1 MKKPAG
7 QEATATE
14 VLPTEAVGA
23 DPFGFSPWLR
33 EMPAVAIPP
42 LMAHPVAAM
51 AAAMAVGFGMT
62 SHFAGMI
69 MGAMHGAAE
78 RAKGLLDEAEPKASA
93 RAESP
98 TVEPAVA
105 EAHGTVV
112 RREAAGAK
120 RKPATVRKGSGSNAG
135 RTDDLKMISGIGPKL
150 EQVLNGKGI
159 FRFADIARWAA
170 LDVERIEAELGLDG
184 RIARDGWVEQ
194 AKKLAKA
201 MG

>member
-78 RAKGLLDEAEPKASA
+78 RARGMLDKLEAEAKADVPK
-93 RAESP
+93 
-98 TVEPAVA
+98 VEPAVA
-105 EAHGTVV
+105 EADGTVV

-170 LDVERIEAELGLDG
+170 SDVERIEAELGLDG

>member
-1 MKKPAG
+1 M
-7 QEATATE
+7 
-14 VLPTEAVGA
+14 PTEAAGA
-23 DPFGFSPWLR
+23 DPFGFSPWLK
-33 EMPAVAIPP
+33 EMPAAAIPP

-51 AAAMAVGFGMT
+51 AAATAIGFGLT
-62 SHFAGMI
+62 SHFAGMVL
-69 MGAMHGAAE
+69 GAMQGAAE
-78 RAKGLLDEAEPKASA
+78 RAKGLLDEAEAKASA
-93 RAESP
+93 RAEAP
-98 TVEPAVA
+98 KPEPARAAVASAAVTPA
-105 EAHGTVV
+105 EAGT
-112 RREAAGAK
+112 K

-201 MG
+201 KG